1 MVLSLVGL
9 KFRQHHI
16 ELDANPK
23 DLHRDYQIRR
33 ISYGNSTHLN
43 ISVFVNADNKAE
55 IEVSYNITPP
65 KVIAP

>member
-9 KFRQHHI
+9 KFHQHHI

-55 IEVSYNITPP
+55 IEVSLQHLSLLR
-65 KVIAP
+65 